1 MLPLIL
7 SLMGEVIIKGSG
19 LISQLEGQRLDLSAC
34 LRRVDQVIAEGATII
49 DIGGESTRPGA
60 APVSAAQEMDRVLPL
75 LEAIKNYPV
84 VISLD
89 TSTPALMREAAH
101 YGVGLIND
109 IRALQREG
117 ALQAVSKT
125 GIPVCLMHMQG
136 TPETMQEKPSY
147 TDIVQDVNTFFQQ
160 RVETCLSAGIE
171 KQQILL
177 DPGFGFGKTLMHN
190 RQLLQSL
197 DSFHAFGLPLLVG
210 LSRKRMIGEILENR
224 AVDQRMIGSVAL
236 AMIPVQN
243 GAWIIRAHDIQAT
256 VDAVRIAHFMQQE

>member
-1 MLPLIL
+1 
-7 SLMGEVIIKGSG
+7 
-19 LISQLEGQRLDLSAC
+19 
-34 LRRVDQVIAEGATII
+34 
-49 DIGGESTRPGA
+49 
-60 APVSAAQEMDRVLPL
+60 
-75 LEAIKNYPV
+75 
-84 VISLD
+84 
-89 TSTPALMREAAH
+89 
-101 YGVGLIND
+101 
-109 IRALQREG
+109 
-117 ALQAVSKT
+117 
-125 GIPVCLMHMQG
+125 MHMQG

-160 RVETCLSAGIE
+160 RVEACLSAGIE

-236 AMIPVQN
+236 AMIAVQN